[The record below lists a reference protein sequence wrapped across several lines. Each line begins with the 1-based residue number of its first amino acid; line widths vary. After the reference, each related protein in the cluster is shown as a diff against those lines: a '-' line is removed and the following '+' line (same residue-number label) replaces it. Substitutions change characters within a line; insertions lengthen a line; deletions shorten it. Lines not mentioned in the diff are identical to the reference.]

1 MFFLIS
7 FFELPFVLLLPKNL
21 LVIIN
26 NYFLKVQIKYITN
39 NLIKKT
45 LTYFVTLHLK
55 YFLKM
60 KSIYLLIL
68 YLVCSYSFSQ
78 IEETEVVPRWQLI
91 GSNSDGS
98 VLLKLN
104 GENLFNFSFRNY
116 QFSDK
121 QVIKK
126 IYFKSS
132 DLDISNLYN
141 FLFESFKLIQSDQS
155 SFKIDNYVFQV
166 LKNRNDLRIDI
177 MSINSNEVVG
187 WKLITIRDLNNLF
200 GKY

>member
-1 MFFLIS
+1 M
-7 FFELPFVLLLPKNL
+7 KN
-21 LVIIN
+21 
-26 NYFLKVQIKYITN
+26 
-39 NLIKKT
+39 
-45 LTYFVTLHLK
+45 
-55 YFLKM
+55 
-60 KSIYLLIL
+60 IYLLIF
-68 YLVCSYSFSQ
+68 YLVCSYSYSQ
-78 IEETEVVPRWQLI
+78 IEGTESGPRWQII

-98 VLLKLN
+98 VLLKSKE
-104 GENLFNFSFRNY
+104 ENLFNFSFRNY

>member
-1 MFFLIS
+1 
-7 FFELPFVLLLPKNL
+7 LPFVLLLPKNL

>member
-1 MFFLIS
+1 
-7 FFELPFVLLLPKNL
+7 
-21 LVIIN
+21 
-26 NYFLKVQIKYITN
+26 
-39 NLIKKT
+39 
-45 LTYFVTLHLK
+45 
-55 YFLKM
+55 M

>member
-1 MFFLIS
+1 
-7 FFELPFVLLLPKNL
+7 
-21 LVIIN
+21 
-26 NYFLKVQIKYITN
+26 
-39 NLIKKT
+39 
-45 LTYFVTLHLK
+45 
-55 YFLKM
+55 M

-68 YLVCSYSFSQ
+68 YLVCSYSYSQ
-78 IEETEVVPRWQLI
+78 IEGTERVPRWQLI

-98 VLLKLN
+98 VLLKSN
-104 GENLFNFSFRNY
+104 EENLFNFSFRNY

>member
-1 MFFLIS
+1 M
-7 FFELPFVLLLPKNL
+7 KN
-21 LVIIN
+21 
-26 NYFLKVQIKYITN
+26 
-39 NLIKKT
+39 
-45 LTYFVTLHLK
+45 
-55 YFLKM
+55 
-60 KSIYLLIL
+60 IYLLIF
-68 YLVCSYSFSQ
+68 YLVCSYSYSQ
-78 IEETEVVPRWQLI
+78 IEGTEGEPRWQLI
-91 GSNSDGS
+91 GSNIDGS
-98 VLLKLN
+98 VLLKSKE
-104 GENLFNFSFRNY
+104 ENLFNFSFRNY

-141 FLFESFKLIQSDQS
+141 FLFESFKLIQYDQS

-177 MSINSNEVVG
+177 ISINSNEVVG
-187 WKLITIRDLNNLF
+187 WKLITIRDLNYLF